1 MFQLNIKKLTNFDNL
16 LNNNYTIDLINYI
29 IDKNNENYIIDKK
42 IIIQEKDKIYETDLY
57 SINQIYTSDIIS
69 QLPFKY
75 HIDSNVLVKID
86 ISNKQ
91 KLMIRGLLNLE
102 KINKNSLTKVSLSE
116 ILKILLLKEVYIL
129 KKENSFEEELKSFNL
144 IK

>member
-16 LNNNYTIDLINYI
+16 LNNNYTIHLINYI

-102 KINKNSLTKVSLSE
+102 KINKNSLTKISLSE